1 MEKKYPI
8 KFKESAD
15 VRNAVKYYGHTLKW
29 VLLEGQRR
37 KKKLKR
43 KVMSHES

>member
-15 VRNAVKYYGHTLKW
+15 IRNAVKYDGHTLKW
-29 VLLEGQRR
+29 VPLEGQRR
-37 KKKLKR
+37 KKIKR